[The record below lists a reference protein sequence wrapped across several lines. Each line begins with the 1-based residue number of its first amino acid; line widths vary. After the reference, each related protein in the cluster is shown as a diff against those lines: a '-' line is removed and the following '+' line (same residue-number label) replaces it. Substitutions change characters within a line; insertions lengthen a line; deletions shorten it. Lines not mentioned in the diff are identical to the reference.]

1 MNDTKPPPQIL
12 LHSFLRWHFKT
23 GRLEDRIHGL
33 CSKAVATSEPAE
45 LNAILGQLTTAHHE
59 NMERIRK
66 RVAEPRV
73 APERRFSRKV
83 T

>member
-1 MNDTKPPPQIL
+1 VNDIKPPPSGIL
-12 LHSFLRWHFKT
+12 LRSFLRWHFKS

-33 CSKAVATSEPAE
+33 CAKAVATSEPAE

-59 NMERIRK
+59 NVERIRK
-66 RVAEPRV
+66 RVAEPRIS
-73 APERRFSRKV
+73 PERRFSR

>member
-1 MNDTKPPPQIL
+1 MRMTL
-12 LHSFLRWHFKT
+12 MRSFLRGHFKSR
-23 GRLEDRIHGL
+23 RLEDRIREL
-33 CSKAVATSEPAE
+33 CAKAVATSEPAE

-59 NMERIRK
+59 QMERIRK
-66 RVAEPRV
+66 RLMEPRV

>member
-1 MNDTKPPPQIL
+1 MIL
-12 LHSFLRWHFKT
+12 MRSFLRGHFKSR
-23 GRLEDRIHGL
+23 RLEDRIRDL
-33 CSKAVATSEPAE
+33 CAKAVTISEPAE

-59 NMERIRK
+59 QMERIRK
-66 RVAEPRV
+66 RLREPRV